1 MLREGRATNSTPET
15 LSDCAGRSGEQL
27 LKTLTPELQKR
38 GVQSSSFVMI
48 DVRNGEFVTG
58 RTREEALQRFD
69 MLHPNGIG
77 CVSQVS
83 DLFDETPTDRT
94 IRGHAG
100 VAPRYAVRTPGS
112 QKNGKRPAAQAK

>member
-1 MLREGRATNSTPET
+1 MLRDGMATGSTRET
-15 LSDCAGRSGEQL
+15 LSDCPGRSGEHL
-27 LKTLTPELQKR
+27 LKTLAPELEKR

-48 DVRNGEFVTG
+48 DIGSGEFVTG

-77 CVSQVS
+77 CVSRVS
-83 DLFDETPTDRT
+83 DLFDQTPTDRM

-100 VAPRYAVRTPGS
+100 VAPRYAARTPAS
-112 QKNGKRPAAQAK
+112 HKKSKRPAAQAK